1 MLPILIVVNDPGEL
15 PLRFEGCEL
24 VSAKN
29 YLTDPAYALMRGAKV
44 FNLCRSYRYQST
56 GYYVSLLASA
66 RGHKPIP
73 SISTIQDMKTQA
85 ILRFASEEL
94 EELIQKSLSPIQ
106 SGEFVL
112 SIYFGHNI
120 AKRHDRLSRHLFRM
134 FEAPFLRA
142 FFSFNDRTGKWN
154 IQSITPIAVNDIPEE
169 HRDFIMESATEYFI
183 KKKRVSYRRV
193 KSRYDLAI
201 LYDPAEQEPPSNP
214 KAIKNFVR
222 AAESVG
228 LETEIVQRDDFGR
241 LTEFDALFIRETTSV
256 NHHTYRFARKAAAE
270 GLVVIDD
277 PESILKCTN
286 KVFLAELLERK
297 KIHAP
302 KTVIVHRENARRIA
316 DLLGLPC
323 ILKRPDSSF
332 SQGVTK
338 VESREEL
345 KKVSSQM
352 FEKSELIIAQ
362 EFLSTPFDWRVGIL
376 DRQPLYVCKYF
387 MAEQHWQIIKRN
399 SEGLKME
406 DGESQCIP
414 VEHAD
419 SGLIRTALRAA
430 NLIGD
435 GFYGVDIKQDG
446 RMYYVIEINDNPSI
460 DAGVE
465 DEILKNELYLRIMRV
480 ILHRIEM
487 IKEKGY
493 LM

>member
-1 MLPILIVVNDPGEL
+1 MPILIVVNDPGEL

-24 VSAKN
+24 VSARH
-29 YLTDPAYALMRGAKV
+29 YLTNPEYAVMRGAKV

-120 AKRHDRLSRHLFRM
+120 AKRHDRLSRHLFRL

-142 FFSFNDRTGKWN
+142 FFSFNDKTGRWT

-169 HRDFIMESATEYFI
+169 HRAFIMEAAEEYFI
-183 KKKRVSYRRV
+183 KKKRVSYRRI

-201 LYDPAEQEPPSNP
+201 LYDPEEKEPPSDE
-214 KAIKNFVR
+214 KAIKRFIK
-222 AAESVG
+222 AAESIG
-228 LETEIVQRDDFGR
+228 LATELIQPDDSGR
-241 LTEFDALFIRETTSV
+241 LSEFDGLFIRETTSV
-256 NHHTYRFARKAAAE
+256 NHHTYRFARKAEAE

-297 KIHAP
+297 KIRMP
-302 KTVIVHRENARRIA
+302 KTVIMHRENARKIP
-316 DLLGLPC
+316 DMLGFPC

-338 VESREEL
+338 VEGRDEL
-345 KKVSSQM
+345 RKVASKM

-362 EFLSTPFDWRVGIL
+362 EFLSTSFDWRVGIL

-387 MAEQHWQIIKRN
+387 MADRHWQIVKRD
-399 SEGLKME
+399 SEGKKME
-406 DGESQCIP
+406 DGEALTIP

-419 SGLIRTALRAA
+419 TELIRVALRAA

-435 GFYGVDIKQDG
+435 GFYGVDIKQEG
-446 RMYYVIEINDNPSI
+446 KKYYVIEINDNPSI

-465 DEILKNELYLRIMRV
+465 DAILKSELYLRIMRV
-480 ILHRIEM
+480 ILRRIELK
-487 IKEKGY
+487 KEKGY

>member
-1 MLPILIVVNDPGEL
+1 MPILIVVNDPGEL

-24 VSAKN
+24 VSARH
-29 YLTDPAYALMRGAKV
+29 YLTDPAYAVMRGAKV

-94 EELIQKSLSPIQ
+94 EELIQKSLSPIR

-112 SIYFGHNI
+112 GIYFGHNI
-120 AKRHDRLSRHLFRM
+120 AKRHDRLSRHLFRL

-142 FFSFNDRTGKWN
+142 YFSFNDRTGKWN
-154 IQSITPIAVNDIPEE
+154 IQSIGPIAVNDIPEE
-169 HRDFIMESATEYFI
+169 HRAFIMEAAEEYFI
-183 KKKRVSYRRV
+183 KKKRVSYRKM

-201 LYDPAEQEPPSNP
+201 LYDPEEKEPPSDE
-214 KAIKNFVR
+214 KAIKRFIK

-228 LETEIVQRDDFGR
+228 LATELIQRDDSGR
-241 LTEFDALFIRETTSV
+241 LSEFDALFIRETTSV
-256 NHHTYRFARKAAAE
+256 NHYTYRFARKAEAE

-297 KIHAP
+297 KIRIP
-302 KTVIVHRENARRIA
+302 KTVIVHRENARQIP
-316 DLLGLPC
+316 DMLGLPC

-338 VESREEL
+338 VESSGDLR
-345 KKVSSQM
+345 KVSSKM

-362 EFLSTPFDWRVGIL
+362 EFLATSFDWRVGIL

-387 MAEQHWQIIKRN
+387 MADRYWQIVKRD
-399 SEGLKME
+399 SEGMKME
-406 DGESQCIP
+406 DGESQTIP
-414 VEHAD
+414 VEHSD
-419 SGLIRTALRAA
+419 TELIRTALRAA

-435 GFYGVDIKQDG
+435 GFYGVDVKQEG
-446 RMYYVIEINDNPSI
+446 KKYYVIEINDNPSI

-465 DEILKNELYLRIMRV
+465 DAVLKSELYLRIMRV
-480 ILHRIEM
+480 IMRRIQQK
-487 IKEKGY
+487 KEKGY

>member
-1 MLPILIVVNDPGEL
+1 MPILIVVNDPGEL

-24 VSAKN
+24 VSARK
-29 YLTDPAYALMRGAKV
+29 YLTDPAYAVMRGAKV
-44 FNLCRSYRYQST
+44 FNLSRSYRYQST

-112 SIYFGHNI
+112 SIYFGHNV
-120 AKRHDRLSRHLFRM
+120 AKRHDRLSRHLFRL

-142 FFSFNDRTGKWN
+142 YFSYNEKTERWT
-154 IQSITPIAVNDIPEE
+154 IQSISPIAVNDIPEE
-169 HRDFIMESATEYFI
+169 HRAFIMEAAAEYFI
-183 KKKRVSYRRV
+183 KKKRVSYRRN

-201 LYDPAEQEPPSNP
+201 LYDPEEKEPPSDK
-214 KAIKNFVR
+214 KAIRQFIK
-222 AAESVG
+222 AAETVG
-228 LETEIVQRDDFGR
+228 LATELIQRDDSGR
-241 LTEFDALFIRETTSV
+241 LSEFDALFIRETTSV

-297 KIHAP
+297 KIRMP
-302 KTVIVHRENARRIA
+302 KTVIVHRENAKRIA
-316 DLLGLPC
+316 DMLGLPC

-338 VESREEL
+338 VDSVDDL
-345 KKVSSQM
+345 KRVSTKM

-362 EFLSTPFDWRVGIL
+362 EFLATPFDWRVGVL

-387 MAEQHWQIIKRN
+387 MADSHWQIVKRDTEGIKIA
-399 SEGLKME
+399 
-406 DGESQCIP
+406 DGDSQSIP
-414 VEHAD
+414 VERAD
-419 SGLIRTALRAA
+419 KGLIRTALRAA

-435 GFYGVDIKQDG
+435 GFYGVDIKQEG
-446 RMYYVIEINDNPSI
+446 KKYYVIEINDNPSI
-460 DAGVE
+460 DSGVE
-465 DEILKNELYLRIMRV
+465 DEILKHELYLKIMKV
-480 ILHRIEM
+480 ILRRIELK
-487 IKEKGY
+487 KEKG
-493 LM
+493 

>member
-1 MLPILIVVNDPGEL
+1 LPILIVVNDPGEL

-24 VSAKN
+24 VSARH
-29 YLTDPAYALMRGAKV
+29 YLTNPEYATMRGAKV

-94 EELIQKSLSPIQ
+94 EELIQKSLSLIQ

-120 AKRHDRLSRHLFRM
+120 AKRHDRLSRHLFRL

-142 FFSFNDRTGKWN
+142 FFSFNDKTGRWT
-154 IQSITPIAVNDIPEE
+154 IQSIAPIAVNDIPEE
-169 HRDFIMESATEYFI
+169 HRAFIMEATEEYFI
-183 KKKRVSYRRV
+183 KKKRVAYRRV

-201 LYDPAEQEPPSNP
+201 LYDPEEKEPPSDE
-214 KAIKNFVR
+214 KAIKRFIK
-222 AAESVG
+222 AAESIG
-228 LETEIVQRDDFGR
+228 LATELIQPDDSGR
-241 LTEFDALFIRETTSV
+241 LSEFDGLFIRETTSV
-256 NHHTYRFARKAAAE
+256 NHHTYRFARKAEAE

-297 KIHAP
+297 KIRIP
-302 KTVIVHRENARRIA
+302 KTVIVHRENARKIP
-316 DLLGLPC
+316 DMLGFPC

-338 VESREEL
+338 VEDRDEL
-345 KKVSSQM
+345 RNVASKM

-362 EFLSTPFDWRVGIL
+362 EFLSTTFDWRVGIL

-387 MAEQHWQIIKRN
+387 MADRHWQIVKRD
-399 SEGLKME
+399 SEGIKMD
-406 DGESQCIP
+406 DGEALTIP

-419 SGLIRTALRAA
+419 TELIRVALRAA

-435 GFYGVDIKQDG
+435 GFYGVDIKQEG
-446 RMYYVIEINDNPSI
+446 KKYYVIEINDNPSI

-465 DEILKNELYLRIMRV
+465 DAVLKSELYLRIMRV
-480 ILHRIEM
+480 ILRRIELK
-487 IKEKGY
+487 KEKGY